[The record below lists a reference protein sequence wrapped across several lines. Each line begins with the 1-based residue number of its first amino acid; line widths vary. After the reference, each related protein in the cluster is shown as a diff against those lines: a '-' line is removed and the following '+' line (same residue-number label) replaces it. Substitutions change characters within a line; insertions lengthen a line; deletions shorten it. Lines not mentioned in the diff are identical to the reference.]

1 MRVLL
6 VGVSSAD
13 LDRLRRLVTADP
25 LMQIVDTLLLE
36 SASGTLNRLRHVG
49 SLSDPTK
56 QHWLAVRAANRG
68 GESRQSEAT
77 AEGVP
82 YIQPAMRSARADA
95 VLMTP
100 EALTSVQGLRERRP
114 IEELP
119 AEALTARERDVLAY
133 VAEGHGNR
141 GIGRLLGISEHTV
154 KFHLASI
161 YGKLG
166 VGNRTEAV
174 QHALRMGLL
183 EI

>member
-6 VGVSSAD
+6 VGVSTAD
-13 LDRLRRLVTADP
+13 LDRLRRLVATDP
-25 LMQIVDTLLLE
+25 LMQIVDT
-36 SASGTLNRLRHVG
+36 SRL
-49 SLSDPTK
+49 D
-56 QHWLAVRAANRG
+56 
-68 GESRQSEAT
+68 AT
-77 AEGVP
+77 GRL
-82 YIQPAMRSARADA
+82 PAIDALHDA

-100 EALTSVQGLRERRP
+100 EALARLQGLRERRP
-114 IEELP
+114 TEAP
-119 AEALTARERDVLAY
+119 PSEALTARERDVLAY

-141 GIGRLLGISEHTV
+141 EIGQLLGISEHTV

-166 VGNRTEAV
+166 VANRTEAV

>member
-6 VGVSSAD
+6 VGVSAAD
-13 LDRLRRLVTADP
+13 LDRLRLAVAADAH
-25 LMQIVDTLLLE
+25 MRIVGATLLDERSE
-36 SASGTLNRLRHVG
+36 SDG
-49 SLSDPTK
+49 PPK
-56 QHWLAVRAANRG
+56 
-68 GESRQSEAT
+68 
-77 AEGVP
+77 GVP
-82 YIQPAMRSARADA
+82 YIQEALHAANADA
-95 VLMTP
+95 VMMSAQAVARVHGP
-100 EALTSVQGLRERRP
+100 RARRP
-114 IEELP
+114 IEPPP

-141 GIGRLLGISEHTV
+141 EIGQLLGISEHTV

-174 QHALRMGLL
+174 QHALRTGLL